1 MIGVVVPGTL
11 STSARAAARR
21 DEILSPMTSIA
32 SGGGPI
38 HVTPPV
44 GDGAGE
50 VGVLGEEAVAGVHAV
65 GAGRLDRVED
75 RLGVE
80 VALGRGLA
88 AERVRLVGVAHV
100 RGVAVEL
107 GVHGDGR
114 DAELA
119 TRAHDADRDLA
130 AVRDQDLRSTPC
142 VLRPA

>member
-1 MIGVVVPGTL
+1 MIGSVVPGTDVDV
-11 STSARAAARR
+11 ARRCAARR

-38 HVTPPV
+38 HVTPAAIER
-44 GDGAGE
+44 AGE
-50 VGVLGEEAVAGVHAV
+50 VGVLGEEAVARVHAV
-65 GAGRLDRVED
+65 GARRAHRVED

-100 RGVAVEL
+100 LGVAVEL

-119 TRAHDADRDLA
+119 ARPHDADRDLA
-130 AVRDQDLRSTPC
+130 SVRDQDLREQCIP
-142 VLRPA
+142 